1 LTVHSVIRLYNTKKS
16 SASIQQAGANILFLS
31 CTLSICRPSSWLPT
45 HLHDLEEYSSQIVQP
60 LYMRRKKNCL
70 NPFSKGKR
78 YSTLTPKSTNSCRCH
93 AWKIIVA
100 ILSRS
105 LLNEGRWHRFP
116 SVCTYYVCSSMYTIM
131 LYYIEMLH
139 HRSIFG
145 REKKSYFTL
154 CRIAFKNENRFINL
168 CHQPRPFQVHS
179 NWNDWMHT
187 LTCGKNF
194 HRIPFSALQ

>member
-1 LTVHSVIRLYNTKKS
+1 MFFPQSTWDVISYMYIVDRQWGYIERTLGKLKAPRASRSFPVTQLTVHSVIRLYNTKKS
-16 SASIQQAGANILFLS
+16 SASIQQAGANILSLS
-31 CTLSICRPSSWLPT
+31 CTLSKCRPSSWLPT
-45 HLHDLEEYSSQIVQP
+45 YVHDLEEYSSQIVQP
-60 LYMRRKKNCL
+60 LYMRRKKMSESI
-70 NPFSKGKR
+70 SKGKR

-116 SVCTYYVCSSMYTIM
+116 SVCTFVLCSSMYTIM

-145 REKKSYFTL
+145 REKKIILYPLSD
-154 CRIAFKNENRFINL
+154 RF
-168 CHQPRPFQVHS
+168 
-179 NWNDWMHT
+179 
-187 LTCGKNF
+187 
-194 HRIPFSALQ
+194 